1 MKKNTL
7 LMIIVGTVGG
17 LVFSLGM
24 CLCLISEWNM
34 LKAGII
40 VAIIGGIILLLMI
53 PVYRKD
59 HPRKEKLKISFKT
72 ILPWII
78 GIIGALVMG
87 YGMSQVMVS
96 DPSANA
102 MVLGLILGIIGLVIC
117 ILNYPVYA
125 FLKK

>member
-1 MKKNTL
+1 
-7 LMIIVGTVGG
+7 MIIVGTVGG

-40 VAIIGGIILLLMI
+40 VAIIGWIILLLII

-59 HPRKEKLKISFKT
+59 HPRKEKISFKT

>member
-40 VAIIGGIILLLMI
+40 VVVIGGIILLLMI